1 MQPTRALISFT
12 RAQQG
17 ACCRIGAQHGLGVN
31 ALCTAGFQTASRTK
45 ALLNL
50 PLDLRWG
57 PSQPPPSKGL
67 PEASRLES
75 SRGFRSVSLV
85 AEEIQGRST
94 IDWAQGPLSR
104 SLTTTPLGPHPAPAR
119 LRRRGATSPS
129 PLPSRALLC
138 SERLLQPGCPGL
150 RGTGAWPALRP
161 RFRPTRLPTRFPY
174 PSPPI
179 PLVPAATGHYHCGC
193 TVQAERPAT
202 PARENMVAPAPLKV
216 GQTGLTAHAR
226 KLRYVPRPPP
236 VSLSLASSRRTEGS
250 LASFRR
256 PASRGPASFR
266 LAGGVCPS
274 HSRLPCSASGRLGA
288 GPGRLLWWSRWGSQI
303 FSPRRLSP
311 TGSSPR
317 GFRSCAGIARCA
329 RSSAGTR

>member
-45 ALLNL
+45 AHLITFHWTFAGAL
-50 PLDLRWG
+50 PSPR
-57 PSQPPPSKGL
+57 PPKGL
-67 PEASRLES
+67 PEAGRLAS

-94 IDWAQGPLSR
+94 IDWAQGPLPR
-104 SLTTTPLGPHPAPAR
+104 SLMTTPLGPHPAPAR

-174 PSPPI
+174 PSSPL
-179 PLVPAATGHYHCGC
+179 PLVPAATSHYHCGC

-226 KLRYVPRPPP
+226 KLRYVPRPHP
-236 VSLSLASSRRTEGS
+236 
-250 LASFRR
+250 
-256 PASRGPASFR
+256 
-266 LAGGVCPS
+266 
-274 HSRLPCSASGRLGA
+274 RLPE
-288 GPGRLLWWSRWGSQI
+288 SR
-303 FSPRRLSP
+303 FFPP
-311 TGSSPR
+311 D
-317 GFRSCAGIARCA
+317 
-329 RSSAGTR
+329 